1 MNTPVHRHSD
11 SRSCGATT
19 TVMGQG
25 TVWVNN
31 KLASVQGDG
40 NTHGGGALSASV
52 NDGTVWINN
61 KKVVLK
67 GSGSAPDYLCRPKGP
82 PHCSPS
88 ATSGSGDVYAC
99 GGAAGGGGGPGIVD
113 EGPDPTRSELYPDPN
128 ATPQEDI
135 RDDFQD
141 PGGEDSYDPTEFSE
155 QDQARITALEND
167 PEWQRELALIEER
180 FPGFDRT
187 ELYKIIN
194 GESNFDPKARN
205 PSGATGLFQIMPD
218 SAKTIGTTTTAISQ
232 QTPAQQLNTYGK
244 HLDFWKY
251 DPDNSLGMMQA
262 APAYA
267 SRSGS
272 SVVYPVGSAAWNQN
286 PGWRDPRGP
295 ITVDSINNYYRNS

>member
-99 GGAAGGGGGPGIVD
+99 GGGG
-113 EGPDPTRSELYPDPN
+113 
-128 ATPQEDI
+128 
-135 RDDFQD
+135 
-141 PGGEDSYDPTEFSE
+141 
-155 QDQARITALEND
+155 
-167 PEWQRELALIEER
+167 
-180 FPGFDRT
+180 
-187 ELYKIIN
+187 
-194 GESNFDPKARN
+194 
-205 PSGATGLFQIMPD
+205 
-218 SAKTIGTTTTAISQ
+218 
-232 QTPAQQLNTYGK
+232 
-244 HLDFWKY
+244 
-251 DPDNSLGMMQA
+251 
-262 APAYA
+262 
-267 SRSGS
+267 
-272 SVVYPVGSAAWNQN
+272 
-286 PGWRDPRGP
+286 
-295 ITVDSINNYYRNS
+295 